1 MGHAVFDL
9 LSVPLFG
16 APEAD
21 ADQFAAHTLV
31 TIGKQDAAP
40 PVDRGAFYMYK
51 DYFKNP
57 SVTVPVTASA
67 DMHGAPM

>member
-31 TIGKQDAAP
+31 TIGKQDAP
-40 PVDRGAFYMYK
+40 RLIEGPFYMYK